1 MTFWDAEAENR
12 IRKLWNDGATASK
25 IAALL
30 GVSRSTVCAKARRM
44 NLASRLGPKISR
56 ADFKHKVRSKMPISA
71 HVVRPRKPMERVPL
85 PAAEPVP
92 DHVVSFE
99 NLEPH
104 HCRWIHGDVG
114 GQKWGYCG
122 QERMGPLPYCQ
133 EHQKRAY
140 TANYEALDARDRAST
155 NWKIARAKREAGE
168 TVE

>member
-12 IRKLWNDGATASK
+12 IRKLWNDGATASV
-25 IAALL
+25 IAAAL

-56 ADFKHKVRSKMPISA
+56 ADFKHKVRSKAPISA
-71 HVVRPRKPMERVPL
+71 HVVKPRKPMERLPL

-92 DHVVSFE
+92 DHIVSFE

-122 QERMGPLPYCQ
+122 RTREVGSYCH
-133 EHQKRAY
+133 EHQRRAY
-140 TANYEALDARDRAST
+140 TSVYVPHRAIQNAEC
-155 NWKIARAKREAGE
+155 NWKIAKAKKE